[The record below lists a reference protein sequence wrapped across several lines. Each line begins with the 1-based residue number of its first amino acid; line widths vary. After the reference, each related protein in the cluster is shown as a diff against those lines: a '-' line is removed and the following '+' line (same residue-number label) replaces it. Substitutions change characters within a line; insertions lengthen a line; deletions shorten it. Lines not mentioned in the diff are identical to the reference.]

1 NKFQLVFYLKSGTCP
16 VVTVRCLMINPP
28 NRCNYDHQCP
38 GPKKCCETGCGR
50 ACVLPVPLLSI
61 RLFIL
66 PSSSLAEK
74 PRTCPVVTVRCRMIN
89 PPNRCNSDHQCPG
102 FKKCCETFCGRAC
115 VYPKGHGKDTSLIL
129 SLGSGLRSLPAPA
142 GRQGAYGKGHF
153 NPWLPAEISSHQ
165 SYLRRPHHSG

>member
-1 NKFQLVFYLKSGTCP
+1 RDLPGYFPSLILISRCLFILPSSSLAVKSGTCP

-50 ACVLPVPLLSI
+50 ACVLLQRGTGLK
-61 RLFIL
+61 
-66 PSSSLAEK
+66 K

-102 FKKCCETFCGRAC
+102 FKKCCETFCGRPC
-115 VYPKGHGKDTSLIL
+115 SLLKAQCPPIT
-129 SLGSGLRSLPAPA
+129 
-142 GRQGAYGKGHF
+142 
-153 NPWLPAEISSHQ
+153 PW
-165 SYLRRPHHSG
+165 